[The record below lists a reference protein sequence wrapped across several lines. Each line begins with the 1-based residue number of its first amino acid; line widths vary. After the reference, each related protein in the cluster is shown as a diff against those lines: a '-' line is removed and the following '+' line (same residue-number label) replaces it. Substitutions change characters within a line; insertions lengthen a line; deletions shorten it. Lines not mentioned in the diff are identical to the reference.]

1 MRIPTVPVLAA
12 HFLMLTG
19 LLAAE
24 PKEVTTRYEVELD
37 GKRSVVPESGSK
49 ITVGNKS
56 YPINIRELGTKTFED
71 GAVSFDFPA
80 HFSCLKEV
88 EAEFVSWNF
97 NGDNVYFALFRPDK
111 ETSEDFAS
119 NYADVLKEE
128 YPNDTRIKN
137 SGISLRLGSKQISGI
152 RFEPSF
158 AGQVL
163 VQEVFNI
170 EVNGQWYVLLLQ
182 DNEKKQTSEMK
193 QLREVITKTFRVRK
207 ESSQSIRSEDDGG
220 SH

>member
-1 MRIPTVPVLAA
+1 MRIPTALILAA
-12 HFLMLTG
+12 HFLWLTG

-24 PKEVTTRYEVELD
+24 PTEVTTRYEVELD
-37 GKRSVVPESGSK
+37 GKKSVVPGSGSK
-49 ITVGNKS
+49 ITVGNKA
-56 YPINIRELGTKTFED
+56 YPINIRELETKTFDD
-71 GAVSFDFPA
+71 GSITFDFPA

-128 YPNDTRIKN
+128 YPTDTPIKN
-137 SGISLRLGSKQISGI
+137 SGISLRLGSKQISGT

-182 DNEKKQTSEMK
+182 DNDKKLTREMK
-193 QLREVITKTFRVRK
+193 QLRDVLAKTFR
-207 ESSQSIRSEDDGG
+207 IRENDPK
-220 SH
+220 